1 MITPLFKVDQ
11 NDNFILLS
19 IQVKYVKISD
29 VDFHIENNNFKF
41 YLKPYFLNLFFSDN
55 LKPDSENN
63 SSSYDVEKGLL
74 DCRIE
79 KEVPGTEFKNL
90 DMVSTL
96 LVKECN
102 PSKGHQNQNN
112 QVLNENL
119 ISKKVQEICPQGANE
134 SNITI
139 EEIKNNFLTKIKDEQ
154 SLNIFLIEIIS
165 KEALS
170 SDFSEI
176 SLTQNDKKFTYGFN
190 NEFYDVFKSRE
201 EERLELLDLNPE
213 TEQKKHRYFAKME
226 KENEDFVPE
235 RYYYDMNSEDDEN
248 LKSVINLSLDKY
260 FKKHSD
266 KDNQSNFQFNDKE
279 LNTLMTINKTKLS
292 LLEYDT
298 NIYFE
303 FYLQSIDILFA
314 FIYDLRLTEFE
325 HNSETGW
332 TINKLSSVLSNCVDY
347 KNIFYSFSDVPP
359 FEYLEESVRN
369 VIISCFRRALTHP
382 LYRNLEI
389 CEKIKND
396 LVKLFSKENNAF
408 FILKFFLR
416 VRQIFE
422 SSEPRH
428 ILNRIYIDGYI
439 QWVQS
444 YSIKEIWKILGDVI
458 MKIEISKDEIKLDL
472 NEIENEF
479 KNYEGDI

>member
-11 NDNFILLS
+11 NENFILLS

-63 SSSYDVEKGLL
+63 SSSYDVDKGLL

-79 KEVPGTEFKNL
+79 KDVPGTEFKNL

-96 LVKECN
+96 LLKDG
-102 PSKGHQNQNN
+102 KNQT
-112 QVLNENL
+112 VSENL
-119 ISKKVQEICPQGANE
+119 ISKKVEEISGNGANE
-134 SNITI
+134 STTLNQQTSI
-139 EEIKNNFLTKIKDEQ
+139 EEIKQNFLSKIKDEE
-154 SLNIFLIEIIS
+154 SLNSYLLEIIS
-165 KEALS
+165 KETLS
-170 SDFSEI
+170 SDFGEI
-176 SLTQNDKKFTYGFN
+176 SLTQNNKKFGYGFN
-190 NEFYDVFKSRE
+190 NEFYDVFKNRE
-201 EERLELLDLNPE
+201 EERLELLDINPE
-213 TEQKKHRYFAKME
+213 TEQLKHRYFAKME
-226 KENEDFVPE
+226 KENEEFVPE
-235 RYYYDMNSEDDEN
+235 RYYYDMNSEEDEN
-248 LKSVINLSLDKY
+248 LKSAIKLSLDKY
-260 FKKHSD
+260 IKKYSE
-266 KDNQSNFQFNDKE
+266 NNFQFNEKE

-292 LLEYDT
+292 LLEYET

-314 FIYDLRLTEFE
+314 FIYDLRLTDFE
-325 HNSETGW
+325 HNSESGW
-332 TINKLSSVLSNCVDY
+332 TVNKLSSVLSNCVDY

-359 FEYLEESVRN
+359 FDYLEESVKN
-369 VIISCFRRALTHP
+369 VLIACYRRALTHP
-382 LYRNLEI
+382 LYRNLEL

-396 LVKLFSKENNAF
+396 LVKVFGLENNTF

-428 ILNRIYIDGYI
+428 ILNKIYVDGYI

-444 YSIKEIWKILGDVI
+444 YSMKEVWKILGGVI
-458 MKIEISKDEIKLDL
+458 KKTEISKDEIKLDL